1 MLEFN
6 THTTVVGLT
15 QEGKTYAVTKS
26 LLLKPQGALFF
37 NTKRDEPPVKGYTEI
52 RDGDEISIGRLYRM
66 LEKGRKVAYWP
77 SRVEAARSRELAYII
92 DAIYAHGKADIIIA
106 VDEVHLFDKRG
117 QKKLEELATTG
128 LGLGYKG
135 VFLSQ
140 RFANISKTLVTQSLE
155 KVIFRTEM
163 EGPYFRTYGLPQE
176 AIREK
181 LEQGGK
187 YSFVIYDSK
196 DLRGPFRV

>member
-1 MLEFN
+1 MLDFN

-26 LLLKPQGALFF
+26 LLSKQQGALFI
-37 NTKRDEPPVKGYTEI
+37 NTKRDEVPVIGYTEV
-52 RDGDEISIGRLYRM
+52 DGSISFDRLYRM
-66 LEKGRKVAYWP
+66 IAKGRKVAYWP
-77 SRVEAARSRELAYII
+77 SRVESARSRELAYII
-92 DAIYAHGKADIIIA
+92 DAIYDRGKADIIIA

-135 VFLSQ
+135 VFMSQ
-140 RFANISKTLVTQSLE
+140 RFANISKTLVTQSLD

-163 EGPYFRTYGLPQE
+163 EGPYFKTYGLPQE
-176 AIREK
+176 EIEK
-181 LEQGGK
+181 RLQQGGK

-196 DLRGPFRV
+196 ELRGPLKV

>member
-26 LLLKPQGALFF
+26 LLSKPQGALFF
-37 NTKRDEPPVKGYTEI
+37 NTKRDEVPVIGYTEV
-52 RDGDEISIGRLYRM
+52 DGSISFDRLYRL

-77 SRVEAARSRELAYII
+77 SRVESARSRELAYII
-92 DAIYAHGKADIIIA
+92 DTIYDRGKADLIVA

-140 RFANISKTLVTQSLE
+140 RFANISKTLVTQSLD

-176 AIREK
+176 EIQKK
-181 LEQGGK
+181 LDMGGK

-196 DLRGPFRV
+196 ELRGPLKV